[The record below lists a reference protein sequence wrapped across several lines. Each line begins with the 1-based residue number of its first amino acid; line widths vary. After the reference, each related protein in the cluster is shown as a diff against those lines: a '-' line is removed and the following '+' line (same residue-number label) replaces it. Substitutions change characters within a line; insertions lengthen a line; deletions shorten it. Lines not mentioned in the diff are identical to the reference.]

1 MGKFGI
7 SSQITFFIV
16 VNLRTNK
23 QTKPICS
30 SVHVLSLGYNDVK
43 VRFIEN
49 LVLALSD
56 GACFFAGLAI
66 VFFTL
71 SFFMY

>member
-56 GACFFAGLAI
+56 GACFLL
-66 VFFTL
+66 V
-71 SFFMY
+71 